1 MGSGVPTSLEVG
13 MVVPMSHEANG
24 GMVSWG
30 MKKLSD
36 GNAGLSE
43 ASNGEERRREGLVK
57 T

>member
-13 MVVPMSHEANG
+13 MVLPMSHEANG